1 LHEACVGFP
10 ALIDG
15 GVLNAYFRFQ
25 QHRRLARRLG
35 PVAPRPPH
43 GPEGAEDG
51 PAGLNAAPVK
61 TAKEEF
67 LDYAKMTPAQKMRA
81 SMLSKLGVTEE
92 QLKAMDAKERQKI
105 EDKIKEM
112 IKAEI
117 EGPDGDRKPKG
128 MLVDVKA

>member
-1 LHEACVGFP
+1 MAEFSMLISGSSSIAASLGAS
-10 ALIDG
+10 ALS
-15 GVLNAYFRFQ
+15 
-25 QHRRLARRLG
+25 RLDRLM
-35 PVAPRPPH
+35 APK
-43 GPEGAEDG
+43 AQEDG
-51 PAGLNAAPVK
+51 PAGLNATPVK

>member
-1 LHEACVGFP
+1 MLISGSSSIAASLGAS
-10 ALIDG
+10 ALSRLDRLMAPKTEEPG
-15 GVLNAYFRFQ
+15 G
-25 QHRRLARRLG
+25 
-35 PVAPRPPH
+35 
-43 GPEGAEDG
+43 
-51 PAGLNAAPVK
+51 AGMTAAPTK
-61 TAKEEF
+61 TAKDEF

-92 QLKAMDAKERQKI
+92 QLKAMDSKERQKI

>member
-1 LHEACVGFP
+1 MKLALAFP
-10 ALIDG
+10 PLSMAEFPMLISGSSSIAASLGASALS
-15 GVLNAYFRFQ
+15 
-25 QHRRLARRLG
+25 RLDRLM
-35 PVAPRPPH
+35 APKTEEP
-43 GPEGAEDG
+43 GAG
-51 PAGLNAAPVK
+51 MTTAPTK
-61 TAKEEF
+61 TAKDEF

-92 QLKAMDAKERQKI
+92 QLKAMDSKERQKI